1 MRALHIS
8 STCDDGVKL
17 TMVWY
22 LGAKL
27 TSIGGRE
34 EGGAGRGE
42 GQGGGRGRE
51 GGGAGRGEGQG
62 GGRGVDLNL

>member
-34 EGGAGRGE
+34 EGGAGRRE

-51 GGGAGRGEGQG
+51 GGGA
-62 GGRGVDLNL
+62 